1 MQKLESRPTLAVGS
15 EWDLQSVSPFLSP
28 LMLSFAMIPLVHWC
42 DTGIMTKVGW
52 KSLDIAWIENA
63 CQKAVTSNWHQ
74 KQTLPDK
81 NTLKIRNLSIDH
93 DSAHLFPIQSKIPIR
108 RVLFS
113 HLCRLER
120 SLPRSSREHLW
131 PPIVCSTLCN
141 STKFWKRLQILGTMN
156 VLFNCNFLWRNQ
168 NHCWA

>member
-1 MQKLESRPTLAVGS
+1 MQKFESHPTLAVGS

-28 LMLSFAMIPLVHWC
+28 LNLMLSLACYDTTSALHWC
-42 DTGIMTKVGW
+42 DTGIMTEDMILLTLEFIGEKKNLKMW
-52 KSLDIAWIENA
+52 TQTA
-63 CQKAVTSNWHQ
+63 CQKTVTSNWHQ

-81 NTLKIRNLSIDH
+81 NTLKIRTLSIDH

-120 SLPRSSREHLW
+120 SLPRCSREHL
-131 PPIVCSTLCN
+131 
-141 STKFWKRLQILGTMN
+141 
-156 VLFNCNFLWRNQ
+156 
-168 NHCWA
+168 